1 MRHPSQRLIAPTLVV
16 LLAACSDA
24 SNPVRTLTEP
34 AARSV
39 SATDGIPT
47 RQSERHG
54 TFLDLSDAA
63 LWSLVEVADSQLTVG
78 LKAPGASRGVYKG
91 RILMDQT
98 QWREAEAAVRA
109 QPGVTILASD
119 TLLPTLR
126 VRIGNTAVLG
136 AIRGLPVVDYVEPA
150 IVPSGLGSIWA
161 SDGVSGCTKEN
172 WTGTK
177 IYLNGDILPETFTGM
192 QLPEA
197 WARSKGSGVTIG
209 LTDTGIFSEQAEFT
223 SNFASGESA
232 GRWIELH
239 GVAGYGPYDDC
250 GHGTRMAGVI
260 AAPKN
265 GQNVVGAAWGANL
278 VSARQANGVADVDAY
293 NARDAIRLVV
303 NRGSKIVVMAWQ
315 SINWMWAVSDE
326 INYWYYNSPV
336 MFFGAAG
343 TSPCG
348 VVDDGNVVFPAEM
361 DEVIAVTAVEYPG
374 GYVPCGAHRGPEV
387 DLAAYH
393 NQPTTG
399 KYTSDVWSVGFSSNA
414 TGVVAGVAALV
425 WSQNPTWSRDQVRNR
440 LYISGRYHIRGSTET
455 GHGLINAFC
464 AVGGF
469 CDVVLQG
476 AGAVNSAYT
485 TSETYT
491 AKPYVGSG
499 SFSYKWSTGETT
511 QSITVPIDPGSYSF
525 SISVSVTEL
534 STGKTLSSSKNVE
547 VYYEESCETCL
558 QPVS

>member
-1 MRHPSQRLIAPTLVV
+1 LP
-16 LLAACSDA
+16 
-24 SNPVRTLTEP
+24 
-34 AARSV
+34 
-39 SATDGIPT
+39 
-47 RQSERHG
+47 
-54 TFLDLSDAA
+54 DAA
-63 LWSLVEVADSQLTVG
+63 LWTLVDAADGHVTIG
-78 LKAPGASRGVYKG
+78 LKAPGAARGVYKG
-91 RILMDQT
+91 RILMDRT
-98 QWREAEAAVRA
+98 RWREAKAAVQA
-109 QPGVTILASD
+109 QPGVTVLASD

-126 VRIGNTAVLG
+126 VRIEDATVLG
-136 AIRGLPVVDYVEPA
+136 AVRRLSVVDYVEPA

-161 SDGVSGCTKEN
+161 SDGFLGCDQDN

-177 IYLNGDILPETFTGM
+177 TYLNGDMLPETFTGM
-192 QLPEA
+192 QLPDA
-197 WARSKGSGVTIG
+197 WARSNGSGITIG
-209 LTDTGIFSEQAEFT
+209 LTDTGIFSEQSEFT
-223 SNFASGESA
+223 SSFASGESA

-239 GVAGYGPYDDC
+239 GVAGYGRYDDC

-265 GQNVVGAAWGANL
+265 GQHVVGVAWGANL

-293 NARDAIRLVV
+293 NARDAIRLVA
-303 NRGSKIVVMAWQ
+303 NRGAKIVVMAWQ

-326 INYWYYNSPV
+326 IDFWYYNSSV

-348 VVDDGNVVFPAEM
+348 LVDDNDVIFPAEM
-361 DEVIAVTAVEYPG
+361 DEVVAVTGVVYPD
-374 GYVPCGAHRGPEV
+374 GYVPCGVHRGPEV
-387 DLAAYH
+387 DLAAYIS
-393 NQPTTG
+393 QPTTG
-399 KYTSDVWSVGFSSNA
+399 RYTSDIWGVGGSSNA

-440 LYISGRYHIRGSTET
+440 LYISGRYHVRGSTET

-499 SFSYKWSTGETT
+499 SFSYQWSTGETT
-511 QSITVPIDPGSYSF
+511 QSIIVPIDTGTSSF
-525 SISVSVTEL
+525 SLSVSVTEL
-534 STGKTLSSSKNVE
+534 SSGTTLSSSKIVE
-547 VYYEESCETCL
+547 VYYEDSCETCL